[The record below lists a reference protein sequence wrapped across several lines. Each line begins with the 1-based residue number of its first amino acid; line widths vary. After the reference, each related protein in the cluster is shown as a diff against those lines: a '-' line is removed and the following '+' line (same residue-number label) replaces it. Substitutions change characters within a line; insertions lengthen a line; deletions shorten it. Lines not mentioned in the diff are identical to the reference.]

1 MQSPRDEEYTMNLP
15 QDFKDKM
22 EILMEEES
30 VDLFASYEQP
40 ESKGIRTNTLKLTPE
55 KLSEK
60 LPFETQ
66 GVTWCSEGFYIDSEI
81 RPGKNPYYYCGLY
94 YVQEPTAMA
103 AVEALSP
110 EPGDWVLDLCAAP
123 GGKSTQIAARLQ
135 GQGLLVANELVNS
148 RAGVLSTNIERMG
161 IANAVVTNEFPERLV
176 DSFYQRFDKI
186 LVDAPCSGEGM
197 FRKDPGA
204 LADWSLERVNRCVGK
219 QEKILETAHR
229 LLKPGGVLVYSTC
242 TFAPE
247 ENEQMIESFISKYS
261 YELES
266 VELNGLED
274 HGRAEWTK
282 ENTKDIEKALR
293 IMPMKVKGEGHFI
306 AKLVKNGACL
316 EENKAK
322 QGYAKSRLKKATHL
336 ELKDYENFAKDFL
349 DATFYENIE
358 NRLYLSGEHLYALPE
373 GLALE
378 TIANLKV
385 LRPGLHLGEFKKN
398 RFEPSYALA
407 LALKLSQAKNV
418 CDLNDEDQAYHYLK
432 GEALNQAADKGWILI
447 GYQGDSLG
455 FGKASEG
462 IIKNHYPKGLRIRK
476 K

>member
-1 MQSPRDEEYTMNLP
+1 MNLP

-22 EILMEEES
+22 KILMEEGS
-30 VDLFASYEQP
+30 DDLFASYEQP

-55 KLSEK
+55 KLSQK

-66 GVTWCSEGFYIDSEI
+66 DVTWCDEGFYIDNEI

-103 AVEALSP
+103 AVEALAP

-123 GGKSTQIAARLQ
+123 GGKSTQIAAKLQ
-135 GQGLLVANELVNS
+135 GQGLLIANELVNS

-176 DSFYQRFDKI
+176 DSFYQSFDKI

-204 LADWSLERVNRCVGK
+204 LSDWSLERVSRCAGK

-229 LLKPGGVLVYSTC
+229 LLKPGGVLVYATC
-242 TFAPE
+242 TFSPE
-247 ENEQMIESFISKYS
+247 ENEQIIEAFINKYS
-261 YELES
+261 YKLES
-266 VELNGLED
+266 IELTGLED
-274 HGRAEWTK
+274 HGRVEWTR
-282 ENTKDIEKALR
+282 ENTKSIEKALR

-306 AKLVKNGACL
+306 AKMVKVGPCL
-316 EENKAK
+316 DENNAK
-322 QGYAKSRLKKATHL
+322 QGYSKSRLKKATGL
-336 ELKDYENFAKDFL
+336 ELKDFESFAEDFL
-349 DATFYENIE
+349 DEVFYKNLK
-358 NRLYLSGEHLYALPE
+358 NRLYLSGEHLYTLPK

-407 LALKLSQAKNV
+407 LALKLSEAKNV
-418 CDLNDEDQAYHYLK
+418 YDLKEEDQAYQYLK
-432 GEALNQAADKGWILI
+432 GEALNLAAQKGWILI
-447 GYQGDSLG
+447 GYQGDPLG

>member
-1 MQSPRDEEYTMNLP
+1 MNLP

-22 EILMEEES
+22 KILMEESYES
-30 VDLFASYEQP
+30 LINSYEQP

-55 KLSEK
+55 ELSGK

-66 GVTWCSEGFYIDSEI
+66 GVTWCNEGFYIDSEV

-123 GGKSTQIAARLQ
+123 GGKSTQIGAKLQ

-161 IANAVVTNEFPERLV
+161 ISNAVVTNEFPERLV
-176 DSFYQRFDKI
+176 DSFYQSFDKI

-204 LADWSLERVNRCVGK
+204 LSDWSLERVERCVGK

-229 LLKPGGVLVYSTC
+229 LLKPGGVLVYATC
-242 TFAPE
+242 TFSPE
-247 ENEQMIESFISKYS
+247 ENEQIVETFINKYS

-266 VELNGLED
+266 VDLNGLED
-274 HGRAEWTK
+274 HGRVEWTM
-282 ENTKDIEKALR
+282 ENTEAIGKALR
-293 IMPMKVKGEGHFI
+293 IMPMNVRGEGHFI
-306 AKLVKNGACL
+306 AKLIKCGSCF
-316 EENKAK
+316 EEDNAK
-322 QGYAKSRLKKATHL
+322 QGYAKSRLKKATGP
-336 ELKDYENFAKDFL
+336 ELKDYESFAKIFL
-349 DATFYENIE
+349 NKAFYKSFED
-358 NRLYLSGEHLYALPE
+358 RLYLSGEHLYALPE

-385 LRPGLHLGEFKKN
+385 LRPGIHLGEFKKN

-407 LALKLSQAKNV
+407 MALKLSEVTNV
-418 CDLNDEDQAYHYLK
+418 CDLKEENQAYHYLK
-432 GEALNQAADKGWILI
+432 GEVLNVSKQKGWVLI
-447 GYQGDSLG
+447 GYQGNSLG

>member
-1 MQSPRDEEYTMNLP
+1 MNLP

-22 EILMEEES
+22 RRLMKDES
-30 VDLFASYEQP
+30 DGLFDSYEQP
-40 ESKGIRTNTLKLTPE
+40 ESKGIRTNTLKLSPE
-55 KLSEK
+55 ALSEK

-66 GVTWCSEGFYIDSEI
+66 GVTWCEEGFYIDSEV

-103 AVEALSP
+103 AVEALAP
-110 EPGDWVLDLCAAP
+110 KPGDWVLDLCAAP
-123 GGKSTQIAARLQ
+123 GGKSTQIASKLQ

-161 IANAVVTNEFPERLV
+161 IANAIITNEFPERLV
-176 DSFYQRFDKI
+176 DSFYERFDRI

-204 LADWSLERVNRCVGK
+204 LSDWSLERVNRCVGK
-219 QEKILETAHR
+219 QEKILESAHR

-242 TFAPE
+242 TFSPE
-247 ENEQMIESFISKYS
+247 ENEQIIEAFINKYS
-261 YELES
+261 YALES
-266 VELNGLED
+266 IELQGLED
-274 HGRAEWTK
+274 HGRVEWTQK
-282 ENTKDIEKALR
+282 GTQDIEKALR

-306 AKLVKNGACL
+306 VKLIKSGSCTD
-316 EENKAK
+316 ENTAK
-322 QGYAKSRLKKATHL
+322 QGYAKSRLKKATRT
-336 ELKDYENFAKDFL
+336 ELADYESFAKLFLAKDF
-349 DATFYENIE
+349 YESLE
-358 NRLYLSGEHLYALPE
+358 NRLYLLGDHLYALPE
-373 GLALE
+373 GILLE
-378 TIANLKV
+378 TIANLKL

-407 LALKLSQAKNV
+407 MTLRLSQAKNV
-418 CDLNDEDQAYHYLK
+418 CDLTVEEQAYNYLK
-432 GEALNQAADKGWILI
+432 GQALNVGIQKGWVLI
-447 GYQGDSLG
+447 GYHGNSLG

>member
-1 MQSPRDEEYTMNLP
+1 MNLP
-15 QDFKDKM
+15 QDFIDKM
-22 EILMEEES
+22 KILMGKGSDE
-30 VDLFASYEQP
+30 LFNSYDQP
-40 ESKGIRTNTLKLTPE
+40 ESKGIRTNTLKLAPE
-55 KLSEK
+55 KLSGK

-66 GVTWCSEGFYIDSEI
+66 KVNWCHEGFYIDSTI

-123 GGKSTQIAARLQ
+123 GGKSTQIAAKLQ
-135 GQGLLVANELVNS
+135 GRGLLVANELVNS
-148 RAGVLSTNIERMG
+148 RAGILSTNIERMG
-161 IANAVVTNEFPERLV
+161 IANAVVTNEFPERLA

-204 LADWSLERVNRCVGK
+204 LSDWSLERVDRCVGK

-229 LLKPGGVLVYSTC
+229 LLKPGGVLVYATC
-242 TFAPE
+242 TFSPE
-247 ENEQMIESFISKYS
+247 ENEQIIEAFINKYS
-261 YELES
+261 YELKS
-266 VELNGLED
+266 IELTGLED
-274 HGRAEWTK
+274 HGRVEWTRK
-282 ENTKDIEKALR
+282 NTKSIENALR

-306 AKLVKNGACL
+306 AKLVKVGPCSD
-316 EENKAK
+316 ENNAK
-322 QGYAKSRLKKATHL
+322 QGYAKSRLKKATRA
-336 ELKDYENFAKDFL
+336 ELQDYESFARDSLDKDFYKS
-349 DATFYENIE
+349 FEH
-358 NRLYLSGEHLYALPE
+358 RLYLSGEHLYALPE

-378 TIANLKV
+378 TISNLKV

-407 LALKLSQAKNV
+407 MALKLSEAKNV
-418 CDLNDEDQAYHYLK
+418 CDLKEEDQAYHYLK
-432 GEALNQAADKGWILI
+432 GEALNLVAEKGWVLI